1 MENEI
6 PRFSTVWEHSPTSL
20 LGHDHTTEPGMSL
33 RHWVHFQGVHFLLD
47 LLSWYPEELKTVPTQ
62 QAFSMDDQG
71 QYLDVWAHNLYE
83 TYI

>member
-1 MENEI
+1 M
-6 PRFSTVWEHSPTSL
+6 RFQGCLQYGSIL
-20 LGHDHTTEPGMSL
+20 LPAYWGHDHTTEPGLSL